1 METISAIV
9 AVIPDWVEALLALVV
24 ALKGVTV
31 LTPTPKDDKWLGK
44 AYRVLEWAAL
54 NFGHAKEL
62 PGEARA
68 KREEINRGLSD
79 AELRAKLRNKGSDSA
94 ST

>member
-9 AVIPDWVEALLALVV
+9 AVIPDWIEAIMALIV
-24 ALKGVTV
+24 AAAGIAA

-79 AELRAKLRNKGSDSA
+79 AELRAKLRGKGVSSTSA
-94 ST
+94 